1 MNPLYITIAVLS
13 VIAIFFIVALVKSFS
28 SAHWLHL
35 VLIFLTFATTIAG
48 AIVLSRSYKIRSA
61 WQQKFNSNEAQYE
74 KLKREYEVKRDGEPT
89 SALSDIKSAR
99 GAASELA
106 KETFGQGRLWS
117 NGAVEVQGDN
127 IVVTLPTTKAEDNRG
142 FVNDQP
148 AIQLQPRMLVYV
160 FRDGPIADSAYNDPT
175 QSDAEPL
182 KPPSPQAA
190 GATTYLG
197 IMQVVSAA
205 GDKVTLKSSS
215 TLNMQERK
223 LKLDAQGRPVMENG
237 KPVIESTPIFPDIAQ
252 EFVAP
257 SSTWT
262 LFEKVPV
269 DARDGFKRLRSQ
281 ILSVD
286 PLSNTTDFNKYQ
298 ADYRAELKQFM
309 PPENYGLDSADPAD
323 AAKHEA
329 IIDRYA
335 FDQMRLTDINKWIDE
350 HKAERLNQSF
360 DPSLDERF
368 VMLKFTEKSNEYE
381 VDSST
386 SNVRDTGPFDSQ
398 GRAVLNILWSTQ
410 DGNGKIQLEK
420 DTVVVVDTIAANG
433 DGTEEKKGLKATDKV
448 EDLGEVYVRRL
459 DDYPALISNY
469 NLERERL
476 FDVLLRLV
484 DEIDNLKIT
493 EGDTQA
499 QERQRAKLNGQLTQ
513 DIANLEVDAKA
524 IEDLRERLNGEIVT
538 SKEQIN
544 RLHKVI
550 NARYEAIKQRSLE
563 MLNTSR

>member
-1 MNPLYITIAVLS
+1 MNPLYITIAVLA

-28 SAHWLHL
+28 GAHWLHL
-35 VLIFLTFATTIAG
+35 VLVFLTFVTTIFG

-61 WQQKFNSNEAQYE
+61 WQLKFKNNEAQFE
-74 KLKREYEVKRDGEPT
+74 KLKSDYEIKRDGPLT
-89 SALSDIKSAR
+89 STLSDINSVR

-117 NGAVEVQGDN
+117 NGAVEVQGEN
-127 IVVTLPTTKAEDNRG
+127 IVITLPTTKAEDNRG
-142 FVNDQP
+142 FVNEQP
-148 AIQLQPRMLVYV
+148 ALQLEPRMLVYV
-160 FRDGPIADSAYNDPT
+160 FRDGPIVDSAYNDPT
-175 QSDAEPL
+175 QPDAEPL
-182 KPPSPQAA
+182 TPPSPQATGPA
-190 GATTYLG
+190 TYLG
-197 IMQVVSAA
+197 IMQVVSVAA
-205 GDKVTLKSSS
+205 DKVTLKSSS

-237 KPVIESTPIFPDIAQ
+237 KPVVESTPIFPDIAQ

-281 ILSVD
+281 IQSVD
-286 PLSNTTDFNKYQ
+286 PLSDTTDLNKYQ
-298 ADYRAELKQFM
+298 ADYRAELQQFM
-309 PPENYGLDSADPAD
+309 PPEIYGLDLTEPAN
-323 AAKHEA
+323 AAKYEA

-335 FDQMRLTDINKWIDE
+335 FDQMRLTDINKWIEE
-350 HKAERLNQSF
+350 HKAERINLSF

-386 SNVRDTGPFDSQ
+386 SNVRDTGPFDNL
-398 GRAVLNILWSTQ
+398 GRAVLNSLWATPE
-410 DGNGKIQLEK
+410 GKDKIRLEK
-420 DTVVVVDTIAANG
+420 DTLVVVDSITANG
-433 DGTEEKKGLKATDKV
+433 DEAQGKKGLKVTDKV

-469 NLERERL
+469 NFERERL

-484 DEIDNLKIT
+484 DEIDKLKVT
-493 EGDTQA
+493 EADTQA
-499 QERQRAKLNGQLTQ
+499 QERQRVKLNEQLTQ
-513 DIANLEVDAKA
+513 DIANLETDAKT
-524 IEDLRERLNGEIVT
+524 IEDLREQLKGEIV
-538 SKEQIN
+538 SYKEQIN

-550 NARYEAIKQRSLE
+550 GARYEAIKQRSLQ